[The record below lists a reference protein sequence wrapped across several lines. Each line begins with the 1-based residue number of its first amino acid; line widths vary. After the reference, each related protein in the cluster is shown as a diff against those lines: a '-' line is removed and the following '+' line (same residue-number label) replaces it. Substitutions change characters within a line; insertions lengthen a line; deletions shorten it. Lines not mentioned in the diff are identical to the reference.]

1 MKVLL
6 IGGTGVISRCIVD
19 LLLENH
25 YEVTIFH
32 RGKNKLKF
40 NGEVREIIGDRH
52 DPIDFKAK
60 MKKLNVD
67 FVIDMIS
74 FTQRDAQLTV
84 ETFINRVQQLIITS
98 SVAVYKRPLR
108 TIPTIEEEGEL
119 TEDPSF
125 GYAFHKAEMER
136 YLQKMIT
143 AEKFPITILRP
154 SLTFGAG
161 AANLGVLR
169 QNYGIV
175 DRIKKGKPLIMF
187 GDGTNPFS
195 FTFAPDLAKA
205 YLGVLGKK
213 ETYGKSYHVANPEQH
228 IWDDL
233 YLEFGKVL
241 GIEPTILHLPSE
253 LLNRLSPET
262 FSHIHYEKKYA
273 GLYDITKIQNDIQE
287 LNFDI
292 SLRNGIEMMIKDYE
306 EKGSAVDPVKDQ
318 FEDELVRLYEVWD
331 KEFRLLAARNN

>member
-6 IGGTGVISRCIVD
+6 IGGTGVISRCIVEQ
-19 LLLENH
+19 LLEKH
-25 YEVTIFH
+25 CEVTIFH

-40 NGEVREIIGDRH
+40 NREVQEIIGDRN
-52 DPIDFKAK
+52 DSSDFQT
-60 MKKLNVD
+60 KLKELKVD

-74 FTQRDAQLTV
+74 FTHHDAQLTI
-84 ETFINRVQQLIITS
+84 ETFKNRVQQIIITS
-98 SVAVYKRPLR
+98 SVAVYKRPLN
-108 TIPTIEEEGEL
+108 TVPTFEDKEEL

-125 GYAFHKAEMER
+125 QYAFQKAEMER
-136 YLQKMIT
+136 YLQKVIA
-143 AEKFPITILRP
+143 AENLPITILRP

-205 YLGVLGKK
+205 YLGVLGNK

-241 GIEPTILHLPSE
+241 GIEPKILHLPSE

-262 FSHIHYEKKYA
+262 FSHIHYEKKFA

-292 SLRNGIEMMIKDYE
+292 SLRKGIEMMIKDYE
-306 EKGSAVDPVKDQ
+306 EKGSVVDPIKDQ
-318 FEDELVRLYEVWD
+318 FEDKLVRLYEVWD
-331 KEFRLLAARNN
+331 KEFRLLSARIN

>member
-6 IGGTGVISRCIVD
+6 IGGTGVISRCIVE
-19 LLLENH
+19 LLLEKS

-40 NGEVREIIGDRH
+40 NGEVREIIGDRR
-52 DPIDFKAK
+52 DSIDFKTK
-60 MKKLNVD
+60 MKKVKVD

-74 FTQRDAQLTV
+74 FTHSDAQLTV
-84 ETFINRVQQLIITS
+84 ETFANRVHQLIITS
-98 SVAVYKRPLR
+98 SVAVYKRPLK
-108 TIPTIEEEGEL
+108 TIPTLEDEEEL

-125 GYAFHKAEMER
+125 DYAFQKAEMER

-143 AEKFPITILRP
+143 AEKLPITIIRP

-175 DRIKKGKPLIMF
+175 DRIKKGKPLIIF

-205 YLGVLGKK
+205 YLGVLGNKK
-213 ETYGKSYHVANPEQH
+213 TYGKSYHVANPEQH

-233 YLEFGKVL
+233 YLEFGKVV
-241 GIEPTILHLPSE
+241 GIEPKILHLPSE

-262 FSHIHYEKKYA
+262 FSHIHYEKKYP
-273 GLYDITKIQNDIQE
+273 GLYDITKIQNDIE
-287 LNFDI
+287 EFTFDI
-292 SLRNGIEMMIKDYE
+292 FLRKGIQMMIKDYE
-306 EKGSAVDPVKDQ
+306 EKGSVVDPVKDQ
-318 FEDELVRLYEVWD
+318 FEDELVRLYSVWD
-331 KEFRLLAARNN
+331 KEFRLLSASNN

>member
-6 IGGTGVISRCIVD
+6 IGGTGVISRCIVEQ
-19 LLLENH
+19 LLENH

-32 RGKNKLKF
+32 RGKSMLKF
-40 NGEVREIIGDRH
+40 NGEVQEIIGNRH
-52 DPIDFKAK
+52 DPRDFQAK

-74 FTQRDAQLTV
+74 FTQRDVQLTV
-84 ETFINRVQQLIITS
+84 ETFKDSVQQLIITS
-98 SVAVYKRPLR
+98 SVAVYKRPLK
-108 TIPTIEEEGEL
+108 TVPTFEDDEEL

-125 GYAFHKAEMER
+125 DYAYQKAEMER
-136 YLQKMIT
+136 YLQKMIA
-143 AEKFPITILRP
+143 AEGIPITIIRP
-154 SLTFGAG
+154 SLTFGRG
-161 AANLGVLR
+161 ASNLGVLR

-195 FTFAPDLAKA
+195 FTFAPDLAKV
-205 YLGVLGKK
+205 YLGVLGNK

-233 YLEFGKVL
+233 YLEFGKAL
-241 GIEPTILHLPSE
+241 GIEPKILHLPSE
-253 LLNRLSPET
+253 LLNRVSPET

-273 GLYDITKIQNDIQE
+273 GLYDITKIKNDIQE
-287 LNFDI
+287 LTFEI
-292 SLRNGIEMMIKDYE
+292 SLRKGIEMMIKDYE
-306 EKGSAVDPVKDQ
+306 EKGSVVDSAKDQ

-331 KEFRLLAARNN
+331 KELRLLSARNN